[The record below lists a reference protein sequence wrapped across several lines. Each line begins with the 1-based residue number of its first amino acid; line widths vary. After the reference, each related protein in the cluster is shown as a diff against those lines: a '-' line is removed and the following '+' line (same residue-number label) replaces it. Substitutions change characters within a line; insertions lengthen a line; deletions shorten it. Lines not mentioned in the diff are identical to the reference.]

1 MLSKQD
7 IFSLNNNN
15 NNNNNNGNVICV
27 FECTIVNLA
36 TYRQFTNAAW
46 DWIIKKKKKTRKT
59 KNKNKNKT
67 KQNKSRK
74 RKKFKIALSLGYP
87 SSHF

>member
-15 NNNNNNGNVICV
+15 NNNNRNVICV

-46 DWIIKKKKKTRKT
+46 DWIIKKKKKIKAKT
-59 KNKNKNKT
+59 KT
-67 KQNKSRK
+67 KKYQNCIKSGLYIPAPISTTK
-74 RKKFKIALSLGYP
+74 DVIIMLL
-87 SSHF
+87 